1 MIDTHAHLHDTAF
14 GEDLPEVLTAAQQAG
29 IQAIICPALDAVSSK
44 HVLQIAAQYPL
55 VYPAVGIQPNSVA
68 QAQAEDWQLIEELA
82 KNPRVVAI
90 GETGLDRYWDFSPF
104 DLQEDYFDRHL
115 WLASKL
121 DLPVIVHCR
130 EAEAEV
136 LHHLREHG
144 GKVSL
149 RGVIHAFSGD
159 REVAEEF
166 IALGFYL
173 SFAGSVTYRNKK
185 FERLREAARNT
196 PLQRILVETD
206 SPYLVPE
213 PFRGK
218 IKRNHPALLRETLKQ
233 LALLREMDFSELA
246 AITSQNARALFRLPG
261 LPQMVNGQ

>member
-14 GEDLPEVLTAAQQAG
+14 GEDLPEVLKTAQQAG
-29 IQAIICPALDAVSSK
+29 IQAIICPALDAASSN
-44 HVLQIAAQYPL
+44 HVLQIAAQYAL

-68 QAQAEDWQLIEELA
+68 QSQPEDWQLIEELA

-104 DLQEDYFDRHL
+104 NLQEDYFDRHL

-121 DLPVIVHCR
+121 DLPVIIHCR
-130 EAEAEV
+130 EADAEV
-136 LHHLREHG
+136 LFHLREHRA
-144 GKVSL
+144 KVRI
-149 RGVIHAFSGD
+149 RGVIHAFSGA

-185 FERLREAARNT
+185 FECLREAARNT
-196 PLQRILVETD
+196 PLERILVETD

-218 IKRNHPALLRETLKQ
+218 IKRNHPALVRETLKQ
-233 LALLREMDFSELA
+233 LALLREMDFSQVA
-246 AITSQNARALFRLPG
+246 AITSQNARDLFRLPE
-261 LPQMVNGQ
+261 LPQIVNG